1 MSYNSRQVA
10 PSTVVW
16 RRRHPCSGLGTQ
28 SAVVRFA
35 VLNRIHT
42 AEVVGSSPAAPIQFR
57 PTKEGRGGQG
67 ERKRDRG
74 DKGRRRPT
82 ATGKGDRRTGDGDGM
97 GRPEPVVGGR
107 CSNATPDV
115 GGVNRHPISIRN
127 TGYRSAISAS

>member
-57 PTKEGRGGQG
+57 HTKEGRGGQG

-74 DKGRRRPT
+74 GQGEATADGDRKGRP
-82 ATGKGDRRTGDGDGM
+82 ADRR
-97 GRPEPVVGGR
+97 R
-107 CSNATPDV
+107 
-115 GGVNRHPISIRN
+115 
-127 TGYRSAISAS
+127 